1 MLSHVTRGPKMEFIT
16 LSFGW
21 QAILG
26 GTPFVRHQFKELGQG
41 LSYLGDHDCHLFWR
55 STFQYSLPSRRH
67 RTTIL
72 ASSARLC
79 VKGSIRPS
87 PSLARGCVN
96 QCHDTLA
103 ATIGLFL
110 PDYINPLME
119 TLIMCRPAGSIIQ
132 HEIEC
137 HMVASITWFTIRT
150 LPKKE
155 SLDVRVHRFNFLLI
169 LACTWDNCS
178 PLGITFPIVNPRY
191 LNVVLSGTS

>member
-1 MLSHVTRGPKMEFIT
+1 MPARWSLLPCPLADKTSWVGLRFCNTSSRSQVNAYRTWESLLATCCKG
-16 LSFGW
+16 L
-21 QAILG
+21 
-26 GTPFVRHQFKELGQG
+26 PF
-41 LSYLGDHDCHLFWR
+41 
-55 STFQYSLPSRRH
+55 STTYVGRRH

-169 LACTWDNCS
+169 LACT
-178 PLGITFPIVNPRY
+178 
-191 LNVVLSGTS
+191 